1 MVAIDTNII
10 VRLLTR
16 DDETQYKKA
25 LALFEKYDIFIAD
38 TVILETEWVLRYA
51 YNFEQDS
58 ICNSFKKIFGLSNIH
73 LSNPSRIAQAIQ
85 WNGDGL
91 DFADALHLSQCQEC
105 EHLYTFDSKFSSK
118 AAEYSKCEVLNL
130 T

>member
-16 DDETQYKKA
+16 DDESQYKKA

-51 YNFEQDS
+51 YNFGQAS
-58 ICNSFKKIFGLSNIH
+58 ICNSFKKVFGLSNIH
-73 LSNPSRIAQAIQ
+73 LSNPSRIALAIQ
-85 WNGDGL
+85 WHGEGL
-91 DFADALHLSQCQEC
+91 DFADALHLSQCQEY
-105 EHLYTFDSKFSSK
+105 ERLYTFDSKFSSK
-118 AAEYSKCEVLNL
+118 AAEHCKCEVLNL
-130 T
+130 K